1 MRDAFIKTVSDQALI
16 QPDDRVLVAVSGGRD
31 SVVLLH
37 LLLDSAAAL
46 SFNLCVAHLD
56 HGMRTEGRGD
66 ASFVRRLCEKW
77 GVPCFEGRVDVPAL
91 AQKRRK
97 GLEETAR
104 EERRRFLRQVA
115 RAESCRVIALG
126 HHRGDQVETF
136 FHRLLRGT
144 GSAGLAAMRPR
155 SDVFVRPLL
164 HFSPERIEA
173 YSRRHQLEHVEDAS
187 NLDMRFTRNRIRHQ
201 VLPMLRE
208 LQPAL
213 DNSVTRLC
221 DQLSAE
227 ADFWRECEERTLDD
241 LSRRDGDY
249 LRLDRSGLLDL
260 HPALRPRVIR
270 RALCRVRGDVHGI
283 DAAHV
288 AHIER
293 LLQTGPS
300 QGEVDLPR
308 AWAGRRYN
316 YLLLG
321 EHSPL
326 EPQDYSVTIES
337 TGTWQLPCGGQV
349 IVSRQEK
356 ALGSD
361 GPRMAEFS
369 AALPFPLQIRNFRPG
384 DRISLPKIAGC
395 KKIKDLFIDAKIEKE
410 LRQALPLLV
419 RGQEV
424 LWAVGLR
431 RSCRFIPGSDTEKV
445 LRIEFYGCQ
454 VVDKWLVDSRGL
466 C

>member
-1 MRDAFIKTVSDQALI
+1 MRDTLIKTISDQNLI
-16 QPDDRVLVAVSGGRD
+16 QPGDRVLVAVSGGRD

-46 SFNLCVAHLD
+46 SVHLCVAHLD
-56 HGMRTEGRGD
+56 HGMRAEGRGD

-77 GVPCFEGRVDVPAL
+77 GVPCFEGRVDVRAL
-91 AQKRRK
+91 AQTRRK

-115 RAESCRVIALG
+115 RAESCQVIALG

-136 FHRLLRGT
+136 LQRLLRGT
-144 GSAGLAAMRPR
+144 GSSGLAAMRPR

-187 NLDMRFTRNRIRHQ
+187 NLDMRFTRNRIRHR
-201 VLPMLRE
+201 VLPVLRE

-213 DNSVTRLC
+213 DSSVARLC

-227 ADFWRECEERTLDD
+227 ADFWRECEERALED
-241 LSRRDGDY
+241 LSSRDGDY
-249 LRLDRSGLLDL
+249 LRLDCSGLLSL
-260 HPALRPRVIR
+260 HRALRPRVIR
-270 RALCRVRGDVHGI
+270 RALCRLRGDVHGI
-283 DAAHV
+283 DAAHI

-293 LLQTGPS
+293 LLENGPP
-300 QGEVDLPR
+300 QGEVDLSR
-308 AWAGRRYN
+308 AWAGRRYD

-321 EHSPL
+321 EHPPP
-326 EPQDYSVTIES
+326 EPQDYSVTIEG
-337 TGTWQLPCGGQV
+337 TGTWQLPCGGLV

-356 ALGSD
+356 ALRTD
-361 GPRMAEFS
+361 DPRMAEFS
-369 AALPFPLQIRNFRPG
+369 SALLFPLQIRNFRPG
-384 DRISLPKIAGC
+384 DRIALPRVAGF
-395 KKIKDLFIDAKIEKE
+395 KKIKNLFIDAKIEKE
-410 LRQALPLLV
+410 LRQALPLLA
-419 RGQEV
+419 RDSEV
-424 LWAVGLR
+424 LWAAGLR
-431 RSCRFIPGSDTEKV
+431 RSCRFMPDSDTEKV
-445 LRIEFYGCQ
+445 LRIEFSSCP
-454 VVDKWLVDSRGL
+454 VLDKWLVDSRGL